1 LLFEK
6 TKLKTGKEMPIQ
18 FYVIQRGKPKQAV
31 TNQAVGYLE
40 KDDWDDYSF
49 RTSFDLTIFDAEGRR
64 FDLGHVKIGYKGQAV
79 PEVRSATYTAS
90 YLPPFFETLD
100 DIFSVGQDVEYYK
113 KLLTIAVELRV
124 EILKGLKDV
133 AFDLNILNDVCN
145 EEVFISSLRRD
156 EADPIKEVKTKFRE
170 ILGGASVRTPF
181 NFKYKIKN
189 VELQFDTE
197 VNDSPPSNIHVLIG
211 RNGAGKTTL
220 LNSMASCYLNSNY
233 EGYRTI
239 GTDYGGFYTKDI
251 FNDTPVSKDYFFS
264 VVFVSFSAFD
274 SFEYPEEYVNALQE
288 GDVEGDTFSYI
299 GLKTKKSLIK
309 NSEQTLKNK
318 SALNDEFIKSLQECF
333 RFGHTKGLWL
343 DAILLLHSDDNFS
356 EMGLNL
362 LTELDDSKLLVEAS
376 KKFLSMSS
384 GHSIVLLT
392 LTKLIN
398 KVKEKSLVLI
408 DEPEGHLHPPLLS
421 AFLHSLS
428 DLLIYRNGLA
438 IIATHSP
445 VVLQEVPKDCV
456 WNIIR
461 YGENISPQRLDIE
474 TYGEN
479 VGLLT
484 REVFQ
489 LEVKESGFHRKLKD
503 LVSKGHS
510 YDQILN
516 FHHGALGLEGRST
529 LRSLIYKRDNGSNKL

>member
-1 LLFEK
+1 MLFEK
-6 TKLKTGKEMPIQ
+6 TKLKTGKKMPIQ
-18 FYVIQRGKPKQAV
+18 FNVIQRGTPKQAV

-64 FDLGHVKIGYKGQAV
+64 FDLGHVKIGYKGQAI
-79 PEVRSATYTAS
+79 PEVRSAIYTAS

-113 KLLTIAVELRV
+113 KLLIIAEELRI

-133 AFDLNILNDVCN
+133 AFDLNILNDVCD
-145 EEVFISSLRRD
+145 EEVFKYSLRRD
-156 EADPIKEVKTKFRE
+156 EPNPTLEIRTKFRE

-189 VELQFDTE
+189 VDLQFDTE

-220 LNSMASCYLNSNY
+220 LNNMACCYLNSSY

-239 GTDYGGFYTKDI
+239 GTDYGGFYTKGI
-251 FNDTPVSKDYFFS
+251 FNDIPVSKDYFFS

-274 SFEYPEEYVNALQE
+274 SFEYPEEYVNALQN
-288 GDVEGDTFSYI
+288 GDVEDDTFSYI
-299 GLKTKKSLIK
+299 GLKTKKSLFK

-318 SALNDEFIKSLQECF
+318 SALNDEFIKSLKECF

-356 EMGLNL
+356 EMSLNL
-362 LTELDDSKLLVEAS
+362 LPELDDSKLFEEAS

-461 YGENISPQRLDIE
+461 YGESISPQRLDIE

-516 FHHGALGLEGRST
+516 LHHGALGLEGRST
-529 LRSLIYKRDNGSNKL
+529 LKSLIYKRDNGSNKL